1 MLKKATLAGGGGD
14 RGRSTLTA
22 YVFHFTP
29 VFVPL
34 LIQVFNNAPPI
45 RPSPKPFSSI
55 LVSSPPLLAPSHQF
69 LFESEGTSS
78 TFLPY
83 TIKRHNQYQN
93 GVCSPAMVFYR
104 SVSLLSKLRNRV
116 VQQPSLTNSVRWL
129 QIQTSSDL
137 DLHAQLKE
145 LIPEQQERLKKI
157 KSDYGKVELGN
168 ITVDMVLGGMR
179 GMTGLLWETSLLD
192 PDEGIR
198 FRGLSIPEC
207 QKVLPA
213 AISGGEPLPE
223 GLLWLLLT
231 GKVPTK
237 EQVDALS
244 KELRSRATIP
254 DHVYKTIDALPVTA
268 HPMTQFTTGVMAL
281 QVQSEFSKAYEK
293 GIHKSK
299 YWEPTFEDS
308 LSLIAQVPAV
318 AAYVYRRMYKGGERI
333 AVDESLDYGANF
345 AHMLGFDGPE
355 MQELMRLY
363 VTIHSDHEG
372 GNVSAHTGHLVAS
385 ALSDPYLSF
394 AAALNGLAGPLHGL
408 ANQEVLLW
416 IKSVVAEC
424 GENITTD
431 QLKDYV
437 WKTLNSGKVVPGFG
451 HGVLRKTDPRYMCQR
466 EFALKHLPNDPLF
479 QLVSKLYDVV
489 PPILTELGKVKNPW
503 PNVDAHSGV
512 LLNYY
517 GLTEARY
524 YTVLFG
530 VSRAIG
536 ICSQLIW
543 DRALGLPL
551 ERPKSVTMEWLEKK
565 CKK

>member
-1 MLKKATLAGGGGD
+1 MVFF
-14 RGRSTLTA
+14 RS
-22 YVFHFTP
+22 
-29 VFVPL
+29 VPL
-34 LIQVFNNAPPI
+34 LSRLRSHAQHQVQKQSN
-45 RPSPKPFSSI
+45 
-55 LVSSPPLLAPSHQF
+55 
-69 LFESEGTSS
+69 
-78 TFLPY
+78 
-83 TIKRHNQYQN
+83 
-93 GVCSPAMVFYR
+93 
-104 SVSLLSKLRNRV
+104 LS
-116 VQQPSLTNSVRWL
+116 NSFRW
-129 QIQTSSDL
+129 IQTQTVSSDL
-137 DLHAQLKE
+137 DLHSQLKE
-145 LIPEQQERLKKI
+145 LIPEQQERLKKL
-157 KSDYGKVELGN
+157 KSEYGKVQLGN

-198 FRGLSIPEC
+198 FRGMSIPEC

-213 AISGGEPLPE
+213 AKPGGEPLPE

-237 EQVDALS
+237 EQVGALS
-244 KELRSRATIP
+244 KELRDRASVPGPWIFFFFLETAPLISFLAAGWHSIFLVAAGPVQCIP
-254 DHVYKTIDALPVTA
+254 LIDFQLFIDLEILILLFAFVISMAIDLLFLVADYVFKAIDALPVTA
-268 HPMTQFTTGVMAL
+268 HPMTQFATGVMAL
-281 QVQSEFSKAYEK
+281 QVQSEFQKAYEK

-299 YWEPTFEDS
+299 YWEPTYEDS
-308 LSLIAQVPAV
+308 LSLIARVPIV
-318 AAYVYRRMYKGGERI
+318 ASYIYRRIYKDGKVI
-333 AVDESLDYGANF
+333 PMNDSLDYGGNF
-345 AHMLGFDGPE
+345 SHMLGFDSPE

-372 GNVSAHTGHLVAS
+372 GNVSAHAGHLVAS

-416 IKSVVAEC
+416 IKSVVEEC
-424 GENITTD
+424 GENITTE

-451 HGVLRKTDPRYMCQR
+451 HGVLRKTDPRYTCQR
-466 EFALKHLPNDPLF
+466 EFALKHLPDDPLF
-479 QLVSKLYDVV
+479 QLVSKLYEVV
-489 PPILTELGKVKNPW
+489 PPVLTQLGKVKNPW

-530 VSRAIG
+530 VSRSIG

-551 ERPKSVTMEWLEKK
+551 ERPKSVTMELLENH
-565 CKK
+565 CKKVPLN

>member
-1 MLKKATLAGGGGD
+1 
-14 RGRSTLTA
+14 
-22 YVFHFTP
+22 
-29 VFVPL
+29 
-34 LIQVFNNAPPI
+34 
-45 RPSPKPFSSI
+45 
-55 LVSSPPLLAPSHQF
+55 
-69 LFESEGTSS
+69 
-78 TFLPY
+78 
-83 TIKRHNQYQN
+83 
-93 GVCSPAMVFYR
+93 MVFYR

-213 AISGGEPLPE
+213 AKSGGEPLPE

-281 QVQSEFSKAYEK
+281 QVQSEFQKAYEK

-333 AVDESLDYGANF
+333 PVDESLDYGANF

-437 WKTLNSGKVVPGFG
+437 LKTLNSGKVVPGFG

-524 YTVLFG
+524 FTVLFG

>member
-1 MLKKATLAGGGGD
+1 MVLFRCLS
-14 RGRSTLTA
+14 RLSTLRSRTGNDC
-22 YVFHFTP
+22 
-29 VFVPL
+29 L
-34 LIQVFNNAPPI
+34 N
-45 RPSPKPFSSI
+45 
-55 LVSSPPLLAPSHQF
+55 F
-69 LFESEGTSS
+69 LCDD
-78 TFLPY
+78 Y
-83 TIKRHNQYQN
+83 CQ
-93 GVCSPAMVFYR
+93 
-104 SVSLLSKLRNRV
+104 
-116 VQQPSLTNSVRWL
+116 VQQPNNLGSVRWL
-129 QIQTSSDL
+129 QMQTSTDL
-137 DLHAQLKE
+137 DLHSQLKE

-157 KSDYGKVELGN
+157 RSDYGKVQLGN
-168 ITVDMVLGGMR
+168 ITTDMVIGGMR
-179 GMTGLLWETSLLD
+179 GMVGLLWETSLLD
-192 PDEGIR
+192 PEEGIR

-213 AISGGEPLPE
+213 AQPNGEPLPE

-231 GKVPTK
+231 GKVPSK
-237 EQVDALS
+237 EQVNALS
-244 KELRSRATIP
+244 KELRDRATVP
-254 DHVYKTIDALPVTA
+254 DYAFKAIDALPVSA

-281 QVQSEFSKAYEK
+281 QVQSEFQKAYDQ

-308 LSLIAQVPAV
+308 LNLIARLPAV
-318 AAYVYRRMYKGGERI
+318 AAYVYRRIFKDGKI
-333 AVDESLDYGANF
+333 IPLDESLDYGANF
-345 AHMLGFDGPE
+345 SHMLGFDDPK
-355 MQELMRLY
+355 MHELMRLY

-416 IKSVVAEC
+416 IKSVVEEC
-424 GENITTD
+424 GENISKD

-466 EFALKHLPNDPLF
+466 EFAMKHLPNDPLF

-489 PPILTELGKVKNPW
+489 PPILTELGKASARSIQTQLETTEQGATSSNNQSGDLTNFPSFYLHYIQVKNPW

-530 VSRAIG
+530 VSRSIG

-551 ERPKSVTMEWLEKK
+551 ERPKSVTMEWLENH
-565 CKK
+565 CKKAAAA

>member
-1 MLKKATLAGGGGD
+1 
-14 RGRSTLTA
+14 
-22 YVFHFTP
+22 
-29 VFVPL
+29 
-34 LIQVFNNAPPI
+34 
-45 RPSPKPFSSI
+45 
-55 LVSSPPLLAPSHQF
+55 
-69 LFESEGTSS
+69 
-78 TFLPY
+78 
-83 TIKRHNQYQN
+83 
-93 GVCSPAMVFYR
+93 MVFFR
-104 SVSLLSKLRNRV
+104 SVTALSKLRSRLGHRS
-116 VQQPSLTNSVRWL
+116 SLRDSVRW
-129 QIQTSSDL
+129 IQTQTTTDL
-137 DLHAQLKE
+137 DLRSQLAE
-145 LIPEQQERLKKI
+145 LIPEQQGRLKKL
-157 KSDYGKVELGN
+157 KADYGKVQLGN
-168 ITVDMVLGGMR
+168 ITVDMVIGGMR

-213 AISGGEPLPE
+213 AKPGGEPLPE

-231 GKVPTK
+231 GKVPSK

-244 KELRSRATIP
+244 KELRTRAVVP
-254 DHVYKTIDALPVTA
+254 AHVYKAIDALPITA

-281 QVQSEFSKAYEK
+281 QVDSEFQKAYEK

-308 LSLIAQVPAV
+308 LSLIAQVPVV
-318 AAYVYRRMYKGGERI
+318 AAYIYRRIFKDGKVRP
-333 AVDESLDYGANF
+333 VNDSLDYGANF
-345 AHMLGFDGPE
+345 SHMLGFDDPIVH
-355 MQELMRLY
+355 ELMRLY

-385 ALSDPYLSF
+385 ALSDPYLSY

-416 IKSVVAEC
+416 IKSVVDEV
-424 GENITTD
+424 GENVTTK

-437 WKTLNSGKVVPGFG
+437 WKTLKSGKVVPGFG
-451 HGVLRKTDPRYMCQR
+451 HGVLRKTDPRYTCQR
-466 EFALKHLPNDPLF
+466 EFALKHMPDDPLF
-479 QLVSKLYDVV
+479 QPVSKLYEVV

-512 LLNYY
+512 LLNHF

-524 YTVLFG
+524 FTVLFG
-530 VSRAIG
+530 VSRSIG
-536 ICSQLIW
+536 IGSQLIW

-551 ERPKSVTMEWLEKK
+551 ERPKSVTMESLENF
-565 CKK
+565 CKKAASS